1 MNEFGVP
8 VNEAE
13 MNMLPPG
20 ANKPHERMIAESGA
34 KGENFFPIIVGA
46 LLGAGAGAAVG
57 AVGAI
62 TAGAMIG
69 IGALGGAAIGGQV
82 HAGNQAAQAAR
93 KQAQAKNEYT
103 ERTHEYDVEL
113 WNMQREKILADREQA
128 VQVIQTK
135 ARNEDATADY
145 RDLTNLQRFAQ
156 ELQIREREQTSLDAQ
171 YDKSTDVYTRQISLN
186 SRSANAA
193 MEDEYRSVEEMEAEQ
208 RYNQNDTYL
217 QFLENEGKM
226 RARSATGR
234 GSEKVSQTDYFVMG
248 QKMSAINAA
257 LSGSLMNRDSQIQE
271 ITRDRESADL
281 AADASRM
288 LDPGELPG
296 VIAPIAT
303 PRAEFLYPR
312 QLGEYDFGP
321 QPVYGVYHSPSAAAA
336 QVWGN
341 TISGIAGT
349 VSGIATP
356 LLAAS
361 DIELKENIEHVG
373 VSPSGLNIYEWN
385 YIDNTRQ
392 RYRGVIAQDV
402 LTKLP
407 NAVAEMDNGY
417 LGVDYNQIDV
427 NMTLV

>member
-1 MNEFGVP
+1 
-8 VNEAE
+8 
-13 MNMLPPG
+13 
-20 ANKPHERMIAESGA
+20 
-34 KGENFFPIIVGA
+34 
-46 LLGAGAGAAVG
+46 
-57 AVGAI
+57 
-62 TAGAMIG
+62 
-69 IGALGGAAIGGQV
+69 
-82 HAGNQAAQAAR
+82 
-93 KQAQAKNEYT
+93 
-103 ERTHEYDVEL
+103 
-113 WNMQREKILADREQA
+113 MQREKILADREQA
-128 VQVIQTK
+128 IQVVQTK
-135 ARNEDATADY
+135 ARNEDAAADY

-234 GSEKVSQTDYFVMG
+234 GSDKVSQTDYFEMG

-296 VIAPIAT
+296 VIQPIAT

-312 QLGEYDFGP
+312 QLGDYDFGP

-349 VSGIATP
+349 VGSTVTAGI
-356 LLAAS
+356 AAS